1 MHRKSGH
8 LSVVLI
14 GALIS
19 ASAHALPSDND
30 QEIRIEAERATLDQ
44 KQGITTYTG
53 DVQFSQGSM
62 SINADTV
69 VFHFNTETQKIDKIH
84 ATGSPVRYQL
94 QPTEDKGLMRIEASE
109 VTATFEGS
117 PQRRIATVNARG
129 IPALYQQ
136 QPTPDK
142 GIISARAQSI
152 TYTPASQ
159 NLALEDQASL
169 EQDGASMSGTRIVY
183 DLNKEVMQAAGGE
196 SDDRKRIE
204 IIIPPQT
211 LQEN

>member
-1 MHRKSGH
+1 MHPKPGPF
-8 LSVVLI
+8 LFTVLCALV
-14 GALIS
+14 GAQV
-19 ASAHALPSDND
+19 HALPSDIE

-44 KQGITTYTG
+44 KQGITTYSG

-69 VFHFNTETQKIDKIH
+69 IFHFNTETQKIDKIH
-84 ATGSPVRYQL
+84 ATGSPVLYQL
-94 QPTEDKGLMRIEASE
+94 QPTEDKGLMRIEATE
-109 VTATFEGS
+109 VTATFDGN
-117 PQRRIATVNARG
+117 PQRRISTINARG
-129 IPALYQQ
+129 VPALYQQ

-152 TYTPASQ
+152 TYTPSSQ
-159 NLALEDQASL
+159 SLALEEHASL

-196 SDDRKRIE
+196 SEDRKRIE

-211 LQEN
+211 IQEN